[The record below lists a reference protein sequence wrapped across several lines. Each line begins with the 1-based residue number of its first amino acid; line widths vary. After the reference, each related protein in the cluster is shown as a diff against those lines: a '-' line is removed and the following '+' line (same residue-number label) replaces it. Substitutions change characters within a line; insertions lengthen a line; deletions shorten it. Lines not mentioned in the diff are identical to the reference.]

1 MSIVLMQSMSSGATW
16 AELGWTSTGVT
27 ELSGGRFGGGV
38 ANCAQCT
45 PILDLPAGYSKI
57 GLHMSFKALNFTA
70 TYAWMALYEAST
82 GIHIRFNINAEGR
95 LVATRDGAA
104 LTGGTGTKVLSVNV
118 WYGIEIWAEITDSG
132 GVVKVYFDGD
142 SVPDINVS
150 SADTKNGGTGVVD
163 RIGFAVGTGHRI
175 YMCDLVVYND
185 AGAVNNAAPL
195 GDLRVE
201 WLLPTGNGTSSALV
215 GSDSNSTDNYLLV
228 DETTPNGDV
237 DYVESS
243 TPADKDTYAMSDLV
257 SSTGSVLAVGA
268 QIYAKK
274 SDAGSRS
281 IAPVYRLSGGTEAD
295 GTTRVLGSG
304 YAAYSE
310 VREAKPG
317 GGAYS
322 VSDVNGMQVGVK
334 IVS

>member
-16 AELGWTSTGVT
+16 AELGWTSTGT
-27 ELSGGRFGGGV
+27 TQLTGGRFGGGV
-38 ANCAQCT
+38 AYCAQVA
-45 PILDLPAGYSKI
+45 PVLALPAGYAKI
-57 GLHMSFKALNFTA
+57 GLHMSWKIANLTA
-70 TYAWMALYEAST
+70 TYPWMSLNEAAA
-82 GIHIRFNINAEGR
+82 GVHLRFNVDANGH
-95 LVATRDGAA
+95 LVVTRDGAA
-104 LTGGTGTKVLSVNV
+104 LTGGTGTKVLSANV

-163 RIGFAVGTGHRI
+163 RIGFQVGTGHTA

-215 GSDSNSTDNYLLV
+215 GSDTNSTDNYLLV
-228 DETTPNGDV
+228 DEATPNGDV

-274 SDAGSRS
+274 SDAGGRS

-295 GTTRVLGSG
+295 GTTRVLGSD
-304 YAAYSE
+304 YAVYSE
-310 VREAKPG
+310 VQEAKPG